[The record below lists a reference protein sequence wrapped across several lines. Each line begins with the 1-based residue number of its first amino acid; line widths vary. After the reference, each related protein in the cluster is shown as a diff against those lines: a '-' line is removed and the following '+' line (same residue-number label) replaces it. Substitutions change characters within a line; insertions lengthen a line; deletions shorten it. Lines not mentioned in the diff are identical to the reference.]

1 MVCVK
6 KYAKPSSRVIKRPRA
21 CGIPNVF
28 CDKRL
33 LNADLIA
40 ACIILSLWLSGSS
53 SFSEL
58 FSRNELKKS
67 KFLPLISA
75 KVAFKTAMHD
85 KIYLGHFGGN
95 NISRA
100 TVVFSTAF
108 GSRLILLL
116 AQGLGLM
123 PLMSVQFT
131 FKVCCLSVSRM
142 EMCLVILL
150 MNLSS
155 VYAFNSNY
163 NPGIFIKSNYIESTL
178 FIICKMLVFILQIG
192 KYEDLLTC

>member
-1 MVCVK
+1 
-6 KYAKPSSRVIKRPRA
+6 
-21 CGIPNVF
+21 
-28 CDKRL
+28 
-33 LNADLIA
+33 
-40 ACIILSLWLSGSS
+40 
-53 SFSEL
+53 
-58 FSRNELKKS
+58 
-67 KFLPLISA
+67 
-75 KVAFKTAMHD
+75 
-85 KIYLGHFGGN
+85 
-95 NISRA
+95 
-100 TVVFSTAF
+100 
-108 GSRLILLL
+108 
-116 AQGLGLM
+116 M

-150 MNLSS
+150 MNLSN

>member
-1 MVCVK
+1 MRHSECFLWQTPFKCRFNRGMYHFV
-6 KYAKPSSRVIKRPRA
+6 SLIQWELFIFRA
-21 CGIPNVF
+21 
-28 CDKRL
+28 
-33 LNADLIA
+33 
-40 ACIILSLWLSGSS
+40 
-53 SFSEL
+53 

-85 KIYLGHFGGN
+85 KIYLGRFGGN